1 MELGQ
6 TISKIRQ
13 NKNVTIKELC
23 GDRLSRSAYTRFV
36 NGETETSI
44 QNFLHMLDI
53 LNVSFHEIMFLYPV
67 ESNQYYNRC
76 MAKISKYTA
85 ENDIAGLKSLQKEC
99 ALFSKHSKDKY
110 YHLSLIC
117 QARISRLQENTVNQS
132 IIDYFMNYL
141 NSVETWMHYEI
152 ILFNATLFIYSPEY
166 LDAIM
171 NRLLDSLKQYENYLP
186 HLKYM
191 LRLLQNL
198 FNVHLFNKDILRLN
212 KIFKILSS
220 IHISNDFMNYK
231 LNFTFYKGCFLLA
244 VHNNQT
250 GHDIIEKCIETADF
264 LELDVF
270 SAAFRNSYQRLCKL
284 YNLENKTFN
293 TKEHPSCQF

>member
-99 ALFSKHSKDKY
+99 ALFSEHNKDKY

-117 QARISRLQENTVNQS
+117 QARISRLQESTINQS

-166 LDAIM
+166 LDAVM

-198 FNVHLFNKDILRLN
+198 FNVHLFNKDIPRLN

-293 TKEHPSCQF
+293 TKEQPSCQF